1 MSCASQNA
9 ASFTGHKGAVH
20 SMSFSENGYYLAT
33 TADDGVKL
41 WDLRKLKNFKSIEA
55 VRAPCLPSS
64 MQHDIDLPCK
74 IVLQAAFMIQTAVSL
89 VNISAS

>member
-1 MSCASQNA
+1 MLECLLETVSCASQNA

-55 VRAPCLPSS
+55 VRAPC
-64 MQHDIDLPCK
+64 
-74 IVLQAAFMIQTAVSL
+74 
-89 VNISAS
+89 

>member
-1 MSCASQNA
+1 MTHGSSYWNNGRGPSWLECLPETASCAPQNA

-41 WDLRKLKNFKSIEA
+41 WDLRKLKNFKTLHRGGEGSLLA
-55 VRAPCLPSS
+55 Q
-64 MQHDIDLPCK
+64 QH
-74 IVLQAAFMIQTAVSL
+74 AA
-89 VNISAS
+89 